1 MMKLK
6 TTILPVIYHLT
17 GWIFLYLLPPLI
29 LQTEVKL
36 PSDFGDFMYWSI
48 VIICFY
54 ANYFWLIPKYLSKKK
69 FVFYFTAIFLML
81 LFTYSANEVYIR
93 HVHRTEDERRLTEV
107 RSDHAEGRRE
117 NEPRRKRPRFRGYY
131 SALFCFSVLAL
142 GTSIK
147 VTESW
152 YENEKQRK
160 EMQNQKLGAEL
171 SLLKSQINPH
181 FFFNTLNSIY
191 SLAII
196 KSNKTPEAII
206 KLSEIM
212 RYIIYDTERKVVPLS
227 REVEYIAN
235 YIELQRL
242 RLTKDVKVIFKTEL
256 GPEDSVIE
264 PLLLL
269 PFVENAFK
277 HGIDIE
283 KGGEILVS
291 INQTGNILHLHV
303 ENPLV
308 EDETNINHGS
318 PGIGMNNTL
327 KRLKLLYQDNFTLT
341 AGPIDK
347 IYSID
352 LILKLKENEVS
363 NS

>member
-1 MMKLK
+1 MMKMK
-6 TTILPVIYHLT
+6 TTFLTVIYHIA
-17 GWIFLYLLPPLI
+17 GWIFLYLLPPLV
-29 LQTEVKL
+29 LQTDVKL

-54 ANYFWLIPKYLSKKK
+54 VNYFWLIPKYLSKKK
-69 FVFYFTAIFLML
+69 FAIYFISIFLML
-81 LFTYSANEVYIR
+81 VFTYSANEIYIR
-93 HVHRTEDERRLTEV
+93 HVQRIEENRRM
-107 RSDHAEGRRE
+107 AEGRME
-117 NEPRRKRPRFRGYY
+117 KEPRKKWPRFRGYN
-131 SALFCFSVLAL
+131 SALFCFAVLAL

-160 EMQNQKLGAEL
+160 EMENQKLGAEL

-196 KSNKTPEAII
+196 KSDKTPEAVI

-212 RYIIYDTERKVVPLS
+212 RYIIYDTELKVVPLS

-242 RLTKDVKVIFKTEL
+242 RLTKDVKVIFKTDL
-256 GPEDSVIE
+256 GTEDSVIE

-277 HGIDIE
+277 HGVDIE
-283 KGGEILVS
+283 KGGEIL
-291 INQTGNILHLHV
+291 IAIKQTGNMLQLHV

-308 EDETNINHGS
+308 EDETRSNGES
-318 PGIGMNNTL
+318 SGIGMNNTL
-327 KRLKLLYQDNFTLT
+327 KRLKLLYQDNFTMT

-352 LILKLKENEVS
+352 LVLKLKENEVF